1 MRSLTEQEL
10 INVAGGASTSNNGF
24 DTNTGQGNLDN
35 DNSNNPSNNGTAE
48 ETGPKGVLK
57 NNNTDNPNYTADLP
71 GANR

>member
-10 INVAGGASTSNNGF
+10 VNVAGGASTSNSGF

-35 DNSNNPSNNGTAE
+35 DNSNNSPNNGTAE

-57 NNNTDNPNYTADLP
+57 NNNTDNPNYTVDLP
-71 GANR
+71 GAHR

>member
-10 INVAGGASTSNNGF
+10 VNVAGGASTSNSGF

-35 DNSNNPSNNGTAE
+35 DNSNNSPNNGTAE

-57 NNNTDNPNYTADLP
+57 NNNTDNPNYTVDLP

>member
-10 INVAGGASTSNNGF
+10 VNVAGDASTSNSGF

-35 DNSNNPSNNGTAE
+35 DNSNNSPNNGTAE

-57 NNNTDNPNYTADLP
+57 NNNTDNPNYTVDLP
-71 GANR
+71 GAHR